1 MNRIWLVLLLAQVG
15 VASAETTSTEET
27 PHWLQSTERESSERY
42 VTPVS
47 RDPFATTEVIR
58 QSQQNSSAGIQFL
71 PMASAR
77 GLPEMRLKG
86 LVNKGSSKDMA
97 ALLEIEGMG
106 VFVVREGDTVG
117 LNAMRRNQSNEV
129 IQIESI
135 KGLSLIVRYGVLG
148 DAGSQRFVVR

>member
-1 MNRIWLVLLLAQVG
+1 MSRIWLVLLLAHVG
-15 VASAETTSTEET
+15 VTGAETTSTEET
-27 PHWLQSTERESSERY
+27 PHWLRSTESESSERY
-42 VTPVS
+42 VTPVN
-47 RDPFATTEVIR
+47 RDPFAVTEVIR
-58 QSQQNSSAGIQFL
+58 QSQKKGGAGIQFL
-71 PMASAR
+71 PLSSSQ

-86 LVNKGSSKDMA
+86 LVNKGSSQDMA

-106 VFVVREGDTVG
+106 VLVVREGDTVG
-117 LNAMRRNQSNEV
+117 LNAIRRNQSNEV